1 MADIKQY
8 VAQNREKGTV
18 LISEDVLVTIVNHAI
33 SEVEG
38 IAGLSAKPVADIVE
52 IIGKKNWGKGIK
64 IVIGEQEEL
73 YVECN
78 INIAYGQSVVTVS
91 QNVQAAVI
99 AALESV
105 AGVMVASVNINVCGI
120 VRQ

>member
-8 VAQNREKGTV
+8 VAQNREKGNI

-38 IAGLSAKPVADIVE
+38 VAGLSAKPGADIVE
-52 IIGKKNWGKGIK
+52 MIGKKNWGKGIK

-73 YVECN
+73 YIDCN
-78 INIAYGQSVVTVS
+78 INIIYGQSVVTVS

-99 AALESV
+99 SALESV
-105 AGVMVASVNINVCGI
+105 AGVTVAAVNINVCGI
-120 VRQ
+120 IRQ